1 MCTLSF
7 VPRRAGYGVGMNRDE
22 MRLRPP
28 ALFPRIYERD
38 QMLAAYPSEPE
49 GGTWI
54 AVNGSGVLLALLNW
68 NLHSPG
74 TGVSK
79 QRSRG
84 ELIPELIFQDGLESA
99 EIVLEPRR
107 LAGVLPF
114 RLVGVDPQ
122 RRSIREWR
130 WDGGTV
136 TTLRFPWMRRH
147 WFSSS
152 LSDSTAERQRGATC
166 RIASATGNPGNFDW
180 LAELHRS
187 HRPTAGAYSL
197 CVHRPDAATVSYTEA
212 IFDTHY
218 ISMRYIDGSPCE
230 SAGFHHVLEM
240 PRSFGAVCY
249 PRSAAAAV

>member
-7 VPRRAGYGVGMNRDE
+7 VPKRAGYAVGMNRDE
-22 MRLRPP
+22 LRLRPR

-38 QMLAAYPSEPE
+38 QVMAAYPSEPE

-54 AVNGSGVLLALLNW
+54 AVNSSGVLLALLNW

-74 TGVSK
+74 NAASK

-84 ELIPELIFQDGLESA
+84 EVIPELIFQRSLESA
-99 EIVLEPRR
+99 KAVLDRRR
-107 LAGVLPF
+107 LGGVLPF

-122 RRSIREWR
+122 TQSVREWR

-136 TTLRFPWMRRH
+136 EMLRFPWMRRH

-152 LSDSTAERQRGATC
+152 LSDSVAQEQRGATC
-166 RIASATGNPGNFDW
+166 RVASVTGNAEDSDW

-197 CVHRPDAATVSYTEA
+197 CVHRPDAATVSYAEVVYGK
-212 IFDTHY
+212 HY
-218 ISMRYIDGSPCE
+218 ISMHYIDGSPCE

-240 PRSFGAVCY
+240 PRSFGAVRD
-249 PRSAAAAV
+249 PRSAAATV

>member
-7 VPRRAGYGVGMNRDE
+7 VPRRVGYAVGMNRDE
-22 MRLRPP
+22 LRLRPR

-38 QMLAAYPSEPE
+38 QMLAAYPSEPG

-54 AVNGSGVLLALLNW
+54 AVNGSGALLALLNW

-74 TGVSK
+74 NAASK

-84 ELIPELIFQDGLESA
+84 ELIPELIFQGGFRSAESA
-99 EIVLEPRR
+99 LERRR

-122 RRSIREWR
+122 TRSVREWR
-130 WDGGTV
+130 WDGESV
-136 TTLRFPWMRRH
+136 VTLRFPWMRRH
-147 WFSSS
+147 WFSSR
-152 LSDSTAERQRGATC
+152 LSDSTAEEQRGVTC
-166 RIASATGNPGNFDW
+166 RIASIRGNPEDSDW

-197 CVHRPDAATVSYTEA
+197 CVHRPDAASVSYTEVIYGTHN
-212 IFDTHY
+212 IF
-218 ISMRYIDGSPCE
+218 MGYIDDSPCE
-230 SAGFHHVLEM
+230 AVGFHHVLEM
-240 PRSFGAVCY
+240 PQSFGAA
-249 PRSAAAAV
+249 PRPRPAAAAV

>member
-7 VPRRAGYGVGMNRDE
+7 VPKRAGYAVGMNRDE
-22 MRLRPP
+22 LRLRPR

-38 QMLAAYPSEPE
+38 QVMAAYPSEPE

-54 AVNGSGVLLALLNW
+54 AVNGSGALLALLNW
-68 NLHSPG
+68 NLHSPRDG
-74 TGVSK
+74 ASK

-84 ELIPELIFQDGLESA
+84 EVIPQLIFQRSLESVEA
-99 EIVLEPRR
+99 VVDRRR
-107 LAGVLPF
+107 LGGVLPF

-122 RRSIREWR
+122 TRSIREWR
-130 WDGGTV
+130 WDGETV
-136 TTLRFPWMRRH
+136 ARLRFPWMRRH

-152 LSDSTAERQRGATC
+152 LSDSAAEEQRVATC
-166 RIASATGNPGNFDW
+166 RVASVMRNPESPDW

-197 CVHRPDAATVSYTEA
+197 CVHQPDAATVSYTE
-212 IFDTHY
+212 IVYGTHY
-218 ISMRYIDGSPCE
+218 IAMHYINGSPCE

-240 PRSFGAVCY
+240 PRSFGAMRD
-249 PRSAAAAV
+249 PRSATAAV